1 MYIERINYLNLR
13 MLLEYIFKD
22 LWGEQSVKEASNR
35 QKTIIPSYLPAAGYE
50 EFESICFA
58 SVA

>member
-1 MYIERINYLNLR
+1 

-22 LWGEQSVKEASNR
+22 LWGEQSVKEASNQ
-35 QKTIIPSYLPAAGYE
+35 QKTIIPSYLPGYE
-50 EFESICFA
+50 EFENICFA